1 MNPIRIVRQSAKP
14 SRMPHV
20 LSIEQIAAL
29 LRILKEPTRTMVFL
43 AVLTGRFFA
52 DRRLQDG

>member
-1 MNPIRIVRQSAKP
+1 MPI
-14 SRMPHV
+14 V

-43 AVLTGRFFA
+43 AVFTGFG
-52 DRRLQDG
+52 LGSC